1 MGRDGGV
8 VADLFTLVLAE
19 WAVECRLTKKWIKW
33 VGPAQPVAKEANW
46 PDASTH
52 NRNGN

>member
-19 WAVECRLTKKWIKW
+19 WAVECRRTKKW
-33 VGPAQPVAKEANW
+33 VGPAQPVAKGANW
-46 PDASTH
+46 PDA
-52 NRNGN
+52 